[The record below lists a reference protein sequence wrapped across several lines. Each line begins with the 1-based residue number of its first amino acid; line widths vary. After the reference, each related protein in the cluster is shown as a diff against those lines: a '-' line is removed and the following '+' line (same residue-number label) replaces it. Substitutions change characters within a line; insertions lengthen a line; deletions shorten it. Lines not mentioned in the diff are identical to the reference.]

1 MARNCG
7 VPLCSTNASK
17 DPQIRYHEFP
27 INAERRAAWLRNISR
42 EGPGGKGTVW
52 QPNDRSLVCALH
64 FTEQDYKKTEKL
76 RILLPTAVP
85 TVFPDY
91 PSYMSTRSTPAPR
104 KKRPRLEIEDDNA
117 HEKQALTDF
126 IRSVVCDELRQLQAV
141 RPVGPQLPVTALA
154 DVIQSE
160 IRQAVT

>member
-1 MARNCG
+1 MPRNCG

-52 QPNDRSLVCALH
+52 QPNERCLVCALH

-117 HEKQALTDF
+117 
-126 IRSVVCDELRQLQAV
+126 
-141 RPVGPQLPVTALA
+141 
-154 DVIQSE
+154 QS
-160 IRQAVT
+160 RA